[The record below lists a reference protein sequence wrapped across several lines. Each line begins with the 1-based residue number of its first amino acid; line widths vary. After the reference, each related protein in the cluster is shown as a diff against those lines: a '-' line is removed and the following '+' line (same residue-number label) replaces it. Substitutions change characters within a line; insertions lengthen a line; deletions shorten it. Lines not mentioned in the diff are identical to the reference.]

1 MYRNDKQVEHFGI
14 DFGTTNIAVSGLILD
29 KDEKKAFK
37 VSYGEDGIPFPS
49 IVALKDEGNIKVKF
63 GREVKTQLTSI
74 EEEGYKIFKSV
85 KTAVG
90 QDIKYEVGSYRITPT
105 EVVTS
110 LIKAVKEYLSNGLR
124 RKVKLTEATIAVPV
138 DFTSEQRS
146 ELCKAFKS
154 AGIQVNK
161 ILSESMAAY
170 IKNREEVA
178 GFSRVLVFDWGGGT
192 LDISLLEVKKGKV
205 FEIATSGWKVAG
217 DRIDEIIAEFVH
229 NQLLA
234 EGKLEK
240 RISFNEISLNDRLKL
255 LAECEKAKINFS
267 DEDEID
273 EPQILSMIDYCGA
286 KKVFYKLSFDDFASL
301 IGQTISNAVGVI
313 YTVLQKASMVLQD
326 LNAIILVGGSSN
338 LLPLKQIMEREFGE
352 KKHIKIVYPR
362 DPQWSVADGAAIID
376 SVNCEYA
383 LNQEIN
389 IIMSDGAAY
398 PIIALGSRIPYKG
411 EIVSFGTVNCASSAN
426 FIVADDKQNILTTI
440 TVPAKGFL
448 EEFFDVQGVIGN
460 DLIATITVN
469 SGKNGNCLAKKEINQ
484 LSYYCDISEVED
496 YQFEMIKQ

>member
-1 MYRNDKQVEHFGI
+1 M
-14 DFGTTNIAVSGLILD
+14 
-29 KDEKKAFK
+29 
-37 VSYGEDGIPFPS
+37 
-49 IVALKDEGNIKVKF
+49 
-63 GREVKTQLTSI
+63 
-74 EEEGYKIFKSV
+74 
-85 KTAVG
+85 
-90 QDIKYEVGSYRITPT
+90 
-105 EVVTS
+105 
-110 LIKAVKEYLSNGLR
+110 
-124 RKVKLTEATIAVPV
+124 
-138 DFTSEQRS
+138 
-146 ELCKAFKS
+146 
-154 AGIQVNK
+154 
-161 ILSESMAAY
+161 
-170 IKNREEVA
+170 
-178 GFSRVLVFDWGGGT
+178 FDWGGGT

-411 EIVSFGTVNCASSAN
+411 EIVS
-426 FIVADDKQNILTTI
+426 
-440 TVPAKGFL
+440 
-448 EEFFDVQGVIGN
+448 
-460 DLIATITVN
+460 
-469 SGKNGNCLAKKEINQ
+469 
-484 LSYYCDISEVED
+484 
-496 YQFEMIKQ
+496 

>member
-178 GFSRVLVFDWGGGT
+178 GFS
-192 LDISLLEVKKGKV
+192 
-205 FEIATSGWKVAG
+205 
-217 DRIDEIIAEFVH
+217 
-229 NQLLA
+229 
-234 EGKLEK
+234 
-240 RISFNEISLNDRLKL
+240 
-255 LAECEKAKINFS
+255 
-267 DEDEID
+267 
-273 EPQILSMIDYCGA
+273 
-286 KKVFYKLSFDDFASL
+286 
-301 IGQTISNAVGVI
+301 
-313 YTVLQKASMVLQD
+313 
-326 LNAIILVGGSSN
+326 
-338 LLPLKQIMEREFGE
+338 
-352 KKHIKIVYPR
+352 
-362 DPQWSVADGAAIID
+362 
-376 SVNCEYA
+376 EY
-383 LNQEIN
+383 
-389 IIMSDGAAY
+389 
-398 PIIALGSRIPYKG
+398 
-411 EIVSFGTVNCASSAN
+411 
-426 FIVADDKQNILTTI
+426 
-440 TVPAKGFL
+440 
-448 EEFFDVQGVIGN
+448 
-460 DLIATITVN
+460 
-469 SGKNGNCLAKKEINQ
+469 
-484 LSYYCDISEVED
+484 
-496 YQFEMIKQ
+496 